1 MFEHKLQI
9 GCTGRFRA
17 AVHTGHTFDAEGNL
31 VKEGEVLRETPFGRN
46 KLTVKFFDDMLNL
59 VTVGQSNLVGCF
71 VAGLGN
77 TLPSETDTV
86 LTAYAGKCTQH
97 VGITT
102 TYSDTPDANGMV
114 YVRSVFRATF
124 NPGAFGASGSVNIAE
139 GGITASTQY
148 STTSATPLYAHGLL
162 VDSAGNPTTVSVN
175 NATEYLDLFWEYTKY
190 FKVEDTGTVSITI
203 DGVETDHDWIMRL
216 CNWRKMSSDAN
227 YWWPDDGFTSNS
239 ITLYPPIR
247 PGTNNDNPTGAG
259 TGLCSG
265 PIGAFTAYP
274 TKVDGIFQTGLTIA
288 AQPKMVSKQR
298 TWKFIWITT
307 GGNVSGGA
315 GVLQIGGNYCGAWQI
330 QYTPKLDKT
339 ENKQLDLYV
348 TAYMGNMP

>member
-1 MFEHKLQI
+1 MLEHKLQI

-17 AVHTGHTFDAEGNL
+17 TVHTGHTFDAEGNI
-31 VKEGEVLRETPFGRN
+31 VEEGEVLRETSFGRN
-46 KLTVKFFDDMLNL
+46 TLTKKLFDDLLNL
-59 VTVGQSNLVGCF
+59 LATGTSCSGCF

-77 TLPSETDTV
+77 TTPTEDDTV

-97 VGITT
+97 VSVTT

-124 NPGAFGASGSVNIAE
+124 NPGAFGATGSVNIAE
-139 GGITASTQY
+139 GGIAAGTTSN
-148 STTSATPLYAHGLL
+148 TTSATPLYAHGLL
-162 VDSAGNPTTVSVN
+162 VDSAGNPTAVAVN
-175 NATEYLDLFWEYTKY
+175 NASEYLDLFWEYTKY
-190 FKVEDTGTVSITI
+190 FKVEDTGTVSITV
-203 DGVETDHDWIMRL
+203 DGVATDYDWIMRP
-216 CNWRKMSSDAN
+216 CNWRQLSSSAN
-227 YWWPDDGFTSNS
+227 YWWPNDGLSASNIS
-239 ITLYPPIR
+239 LYGPIR
-247 PGTNNDNPTGAG
+247 PATNTDNPTGAG

-274 TKVDGIFQTGLTIA
+274 TRADGIFQTGLTIA
-288 AQPKMVSKQR
+288 AQAKTTSKQR
-298 TWKFIWITT
+298 TWKFTWITT

-339 ENKQLDLYV
+339 ANRQLDLYV
-348 TAYMGNMP
+348 TCYMDNMP